1 MIYGTLDLSN
11 FSRSFVSGVLEN
23 WHITEGESKRL
34 LVLIWIFGVDVIY
47 YRIRIQKTFKYVIIY
62 KSKLHRYKRI
72 KHPTRFLTYS
82 TK

>member
-23 WHITEGESKRL
+23 WHITEGESRRL

-47 YRIRIQKTFKYVIIY
+47 Y
-62 KSKLHRYKRI
+62 
-72 KHPTRFLTYS
+72 
-82 TK
+82 